1 MERDDDARAVSC
13 SNTEPIL
20 EVGQVR
26 TSKIKLRRKEAKCG
40 SESIDGEDVIT
51 PKDNLLVRICR
62 RGGQGKAI
70 NHALAGLTSGR
81 GANQISKDM
90 GKYVLIW
97 IVCGTIA
104 GLQYLNARLHEDEPV
119 KFWIAM
125 VIAVI
130 AAIVAGVAFVKWVE
144 IAL

>member
-1 MERDDDARAVSC
+1 M
-13 SNTEPIL
+13 I
-20 EVGQVR
+20 
-26 TSKIKLRRKEAKCG
+26 
-40 SESIDGEDVIT
+40 
-51 PKDNLLVRICR
+51 
-62 RGGQGKAI
+62 
-70 NHALAGLTSGR
+70 
-81 GANQISKDM
+81 
-90 GKYVLIW
+90 KYVLIW

-104 GLQYLNARLHEDEPV
+104 GLQYINARLHEDEPV